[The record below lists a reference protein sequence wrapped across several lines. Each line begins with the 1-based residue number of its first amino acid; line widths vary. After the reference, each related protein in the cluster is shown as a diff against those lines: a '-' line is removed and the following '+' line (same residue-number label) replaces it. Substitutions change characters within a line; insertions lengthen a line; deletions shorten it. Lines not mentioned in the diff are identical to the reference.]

1 MHNEAEIPANNP
13 KLAALQASFANE
25 FDDEPTQ
32 TEVNQAKIETIEYL
46 EEGCDTPD
54 INLPAI
60 QIDVNDVKL
69 YHTQPEKLVAIIK
82 QQAGS
87 FVFDISNTKGRNACR
102 SHAATIIRCITPALN
117 TSKSIAAE
125 AKKVIDADLNFRKNF
140 ESGVRAIAEAT
151 RKPLTEWEA
160 EQDRVE
166 KERLRLEAEALEKER
181 LSKQYQDD
189 WSAAL
194 VEHELFE
201 FRKEKAARDAI
212 ELAEQQAK
220 AQAEYEQK
228 IKHQAS
234 EQERLRLEAEQRE
247 REEAQAREIERLE
260 REKSAA
266 IEREAKA
273 KQAKIEADAKAEQQA
288 KAREQLAAE
297 NERKRIEQ
305 EIKQKAFEQAKIDA
319 EEKKKSMDLQHRGR
333 VNHEIYVNL
342 TALGVED
349 ELAKNIIRAAVKRE
363 LGAMVIN
370 Y

>member
-160 EQDRVE
+160 EQDRLE
-166 KERLRLEAEALEKER
+166 QERLRLEAEALEKER
-181 LSKQYQDD
+181 LAKQYQDD

-194 VEHELFE
+194 VEDELFE

-212 ELAEQQAK
+212 EL
-220 AQAEYEQK
+220 
-228 IKHQAS
+228 
-234 EQERLRLEAEQRE
+234 
-247 REEAQAREIERLE
+247 
-260 REKSAA
+260 
-266 IEREAKA
+266 
-273 KQAKIEADAKAEQQA
+273 AEQQA